1 MHSPPTHLITETK
14 PFFLIPSW
22 RQPESSALPEHLKGE
37 GERGEQST
45 RLGERWIH
53 KVVDT
58 YGGNVRSRE
67 GDNCVGGGTVFSWLP
82 SDQIGSKIF
91 PARRESG
98 NKKCARGWGNGGTF
112 CTRMP
117 WCCTTWCGEKTG
129 NQTERGNWTALKK
142 SVSKEWGESKN
153 PIIVSISYLFP
164 NTLAH
169 TYTKKEIC
177 SRDCHPAGRHTP
189 TSDEQHG
196 SGRTIAHRC
205 SSTCCAMTQV
215 FWGTQQVGAHTYLHI
230 QNR

>member
-1 MHSPPTHLITETK
+1 MLVAEAMEGLFVQGCHDV
-14 PFFLIPSW
+14 
-22 RQPESSALPEHLKGE
+22 ALPGV
-37 GERGEQST
+37 ERKQET
-45 RLGERWIH
+45 RR
-53 KVVDT
+53 K
-58 YGGNVRSRE
+58 
-67 GDNCVGGGTVFSWLP
+67 
-82 SDQIGSKIF
+82 
-91 PARRESG
+91 
-98 NKKCARGWGNGGTF
+98 
-112 CTRMP
+112 
-117 WCCTTWCGEKTG
+117 
-129 NQTERGNWTALKK
+129 GNWTALKK
-142 SVSKEWGESKN
+142 VSQKNEVNRKN
-153 PIIVSISYLFP
+153 PIIISITYLFP